1 MSAPSAP
8 SPILHHV
15 NLKTRR
21 MDEVIEWYGA
31 VLGMQVVHR
40 AGDAAAWL
48 TNDGANHR
56 LALLSNPA
64 LTDDEDKLLRTGMHH
79 FAFEYASVDDL
90 LDTYVRLRDAG
101 IRPHA
106 ALDHGMT
113 TSLYYVDP
121 DGNSVELQVDN
132 FGSWADSSEWMRTS
146 PQFAADPIGTPFD
159 PELMVE
165 ARDAGAGLAELHA
178 RAYAGEL
185 RPDAPLDLRFPLA

>member
-1 MSAPSAP
+1 MRRRRASASRRERGPRMSAPSAP

-40 AGDAAAWL
+40 AGDAAAW
-48 TNDGANHR
+48 
-56 LALLSNPA
+56 